1 MDFPDWHA
9 IYNLIQRYPQCADK
23 GDFAGVGE
31 VYADAQMGL
40 PGGEKKKPAGPAA
53 VTEWYGST
61 VRKFAGR
68 NTPRTRHVVS
78 NVVIT
83 DDGPNSAKAE
93 SYVTVFQQTD
103 SLALQPIVCG
113 TYFDRFEKVEGRW
126 RLVDRIEDMEL
137 LGDLSEHLLGD
148 SGQRLRS
155 HVASQSR
162 V

>member
-1 MDFPDWHA
+1 
-9 IYNLIQRYPQCADK
+9 
-23 GDFAGVGE
+23 
-31 VYADAQMGL
+31 
-40 PGGEKKKPAGPAA
+40 
-53 VTEWYGST
+53 
-61 VRKFAGR
+61 
-68 NTPRTRHVVS
+68 
-78 NVVIT
+78 
-83 DDGPNSAKAE
+83 
-93 SYVTVFQQTD
+93 VTVFQQTD